1 MKLMTGNVLID
12 DTRENEDDETLQEPG
27 ALLLDLLSDQVE
39 SQRETN
45 EMISS
50 LIQVVDRLIHHVS
63 EVTDQLEISRH
74 YSGLTTYLGKRTWQ

>member
-1 MKLMTGNVLID
+1 MTGNVLID

-50 LIQVVDRLIHHVS
+50 LIQVVDRLH
-63 EVTDQLEISRH
+63 
-74 YSGLTTYLGKRTWQ
+74 RTRRG